1 MAVSPR
7 LCIVDASVLIDLEK
21 GELVE
26 EFLRLRCR
34 WATPEAVIYEV
45 GDPLG
50 SALTSGG
57 LAIIDMTPDEV
68 QEVLSLREKYN
79 RVSVSD
85 LFCLVLARNR
95 KAILI
100 TGDQPLRKAAEA
112 EGARVRGTLWMLD
125 EMVSSRIIP
134 GIKAAEA
141 LKRMIAGGGR
151 FPPEE
156 CRKRLK
162 RWIT

>member
-21 GELVE
+21 ADLVQ
-26 EFLRLRCR
+26 EFLQLRCR
-34 WATPEAVIYEV
+34 WATPEAVVYEV
-45 GDPLG
+45 GESLG
-50 SALTSGG
+50 SALTTGG
-57 LAIIDMTPDEV
+57 LAVIDMTADEV
-68 QEVLSLREKYN
+68 QDVLRLRERYN
-79 RVSVSD
+79 RVSISD

-95 KAILI
+95 KAVLI

-112 EGARVRGTLWMLD
+112 EGVRVRGTLWMLD
-125 EMVSSRIIP
+125 EMVTSRIIP
-134 GIKAAEA
+134 GFKAAEA
-141 LKRMIAGGGR
+141 LSRMIAGGGR

-162 RWIT
+162 KWGT